1 MLGVCLL
8 CQLCAYCVRC
18 VLTVL
23 LLWTYRCRKWLWA
36 GRNCKLAG
44 WFLLSCDV
52 LQPIRFPVLSV
63 LMYCTYLPQQA
74 RACDCSIV
82 CQGTSHSGSQWC
94 PAPTWALRTYVQT
107 HVPTVHE
114 WTTCHYYV
122 STSLRMSSCHHVT
135 MSWRHQ
141 VITSHCHAKTGLFFP
156 VLSLWSMWNKGPQG
170 HVTSLTV
177 LHLHTHYLDMGRYTV
192 LSHPPWGV
200 AINWLYFSSAIHT
213 YQLIN
218 WIWP

>member
-1 MLGVCLL
+1 M
-8 CQLCAYCVRC
+8 
-18 VLTVL
+18 L

-74 RACDCSIV
+74 MACDWSIV
-82 CQGTSHSGSQWC
+82 CRGTSHSGSQWC
-94 PAPTWALRTYVQT
+94 PAPTWALRTYRHMSQLSMNEP
-107 HVPTVHE
+107 HVTMSS
-114 WTTCHYYV
+114 CRYV
-122 STSLRMSSCHHVT
+122 TMSSCHHVT
-135 MSWRHQ
+135 MSWSHQ

-156 VLSLWSMWNKGPQG
+156 VWSLWSIWNKGPQG

-200 AINWLYFSSAIHT
+200 AINWLYFALLYVHT
-213 YQLIN
+213 N
-218 WIWP
+218 